1 MLTDIERLTDA
12 QFLRLFQA
20 KRFLVTGATGNV
32 GRHIVNTLLEN
43 GYLVRALTRDAKRAN
58 LPRCVEVV
66 EGDLTR
72 PETFERALAGVAGL
86 HLITIGGDDY
96 TPLENGDEIVQLA
109 RWEGVQRIS
118 VLSDGRTGSVEKA
131 VMASDVDWTIL
142 QPVDLM
148 SNTLGWIKSIKSANV
163 VREPYGRMAKT
174 LIHEADVAAVAAKI
188 LSDGGHSRKTLK
200 LTGSEVL
207 TIPDKIRAISA
218 ATGKPITYVE
228 VSEEHTRQSM
238 RELGIDEDVIDY
250 VVAWNSN
257 PPVEGR
263 AVTKSVQQVIGR
275 PPLSFTHWVR
285 EHAPLFM

>member
-32 GRHIVNTLLEN
+32 GRHVVNELLEN
-43 GYLVRALTRDAKRAN
+43 GYLVRALTRDAQRAN
-58 LPRCVEVV
+58 LPASVEVV

-72 PETFERALAGVAGL
+72 PETFERALAGVAGM

-96 TPLENGDEIVQLA
+96 TPLDNGAEIVQLA

-118 VLSDGRTGSVEKA
+118 VLSDGRAGSVEEA
-131 VMASDVDWTIL
+131 VRTSDLEWTIL

-148 SNTLGWIKSIKSANV
+148 SNTLGWIKSIKSANI
-163 VREPYGRMAKT
+163 VREPYGSTART
-174 LIHEADVAAVAAKI
+174 LIHEADVAAVAARI
-188 LSDGGHSRKTLK
+188 LSHGGHARKTLK
-200 LTGSEVL
+200 LTGCEVL
-207 TIPDKIRAISA
+207 TIPDKIKAISA
-218 ATGKPITYVE
+218 VTGKPIRYVE

-238 RELGIDEDVIDY
+238 RELGIGEDVIDY

-257 PPVEGR
+257 PPPEGR
-263 AVTKSVQQVIGR
+263 AVTGSVQQVIGR
-275 PPLSFTHWVR
+275 PPRRFIHWVK